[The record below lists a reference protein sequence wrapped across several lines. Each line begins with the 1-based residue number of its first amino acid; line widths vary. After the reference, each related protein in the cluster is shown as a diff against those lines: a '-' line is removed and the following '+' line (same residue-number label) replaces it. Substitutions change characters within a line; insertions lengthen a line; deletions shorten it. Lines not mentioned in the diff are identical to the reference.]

1 MNQIKTVPLPHKF
14 KVMAE
19 YKRRIADRILE
30 RKVLGKGAVL
40 IEGPKWCGK
49 TTTAKQLAKSV
60 LDLGDSSVLKQSA
73 QMIEISPKSLL
84 EGATPRL
91 IDEWQ
96 ALPPIWDSI
105 RSEVDKRGEPS
116 QFILTGSS
124 VLPDA
129 DETIHSGTGRYAH
142 VMMRPMSLYESGES
156 TGSVSLRDLFDGK
169 VPDVQENSLEIEDI
183 AYLTCRGG
191 WPWATLISKN
201 VALDQAFDYVDSVM
215 KRDIQRV
222 DRVKRSPER
231 ARLLMRSY
239 ARNISQQV
247 SYATI
252 RKDMLSND
260 ASSLDEDTVADYIKA
275 LKKLFV
281 IEDLAAWNP
290 NIRSKAAI
298 RTSETRHFVDPS
310 IGTAAL
316 GLGPQDLIND
326 LQSFG
331 LFFED
336 MVVRDLR
343 VYAEALDGELYHYRD
358 SSGLEC
364 DTVLHRRNGSYALL
378 EVKIG
383 GEDKINEGAASMIE
397 LANNIDTDKM
407 PAPSFMAVI
416 VGVGKYAYRRKDGV
430 YVLPIGCLKD

>member
-1 MNQIKTVPLPHKF
+1 
-14 KVMAE
+14 MAE
-19 YKRRIADRILE
+19 YKQRIADRILE

-60 LDLGDSSVLKQSA
+60 LDLGNASVLKQSS

-129 DETIHSGTGRYAH
+129 NETIHSGTGRYAH

-156 TGSVSLRDLFDGK
+156 TGSVSLIDLFAGK
-169 VPDVQENSLEIEDI
+169 TPDVQENKLEIDDL

-191 WPWATLISKN
+191 WPWTTLISPK
-201 VALDQAFDYVDSVM
+201 VALDQAFDYVDSVI

-222 DRVKRSPER
+222 DKVKRSPER
-231 ARLLMRSY
+231 ARLLLRSY

-260 ASSLDEDTVADYIKA
+260 ASTLDEDTVADYIKV

-281 IEDLAAWNP
+281 IEDLVAWNP

-298 RTSETRHFVDPS
+298 RTSDTRHFVDPS
-310 IGTAAL
+310 VGTAAL
-316 GLGPQDLIND
+316 GLGPKDLIND

-378 EVKIG
+378 EVKLG

-416 VGVGKYAYRRKDGV
+416 IGVGKYVYRRKDGV

>member
-1 MNQIKTVPLPHKF
+1 
-14 KVMAE
+14 MAE
-19 YKRRIADRILE
+19 YKQRIADRILE

-60 LDLGDSSVLKQSA
+60 LDLGNASVLKQSS

-129 DETIHSGTGRYAH
+129 NETIHSGTGRFAH

-156 TGSVSLRDLFDGK
+156 TGSYSLKELFAGK
-169 VPDVQENSLEIEDI
+169 TPDVQENSLELEDI

-191 WPWATLISKN
+191 WPWATLISRE
-201 VALDQAFDYVDSVM
+201 VALDQAFDYVDSVI

-222 DRVKRSPER
+222 DKVKRSPER
-231 ARLLMRSY
+231 TRLLLRSY

-247 SYATI
+247 SYSTI

-260 ASSLDEDTVADYIKA
+260 SSTLDEDTVADYIKA

-298 RTSETRHFVDPS
+298 RTSDTRHFVDPS

-326 LQSFG
+326 LQSLG
-331 LFFED
+331 LLFED

-343 VYAEALDGELYHYRD
+343 VYAEALDGELFHYRD

-378 EVKIG
+378 EVKLG

-416 VGVGKYAYRRKDGV
+416 IGVGKYAYRRKDGV
-430 YVLPIGCLKD
+430 YVIPIGCLKD